1 MNYITLGRFTLPA
14 DLLAAFAAIFIGALI
29 YRAREKKSIDDW
41 YWNSFFLYI
50 AVYKLSYAVFNFK
63 MFLDTPLSLL
73 YFNGGTEGQ
82 ILAFLGIAIYL
93 YWLTRKKGS
102 TIKTEEYLTAYFLF
116 FLLYWTG
123 LFAFSLDFLAAAI
136 QAVLVIGFILFYLKN
151 IKLTTEYAILFL
163 MLEALILS
171 LFSNLLAVENLL
183 IFALGIYLIIFQRL
197 IRRKFSIE

>member
-1 MNYITLGRFTLPA
+1 LNYITFGRFTLPA

-50 AVYKLSYAVFNFK
+50 AVYKLSYVLFNFK
-63 MFLDTPLSLL
+63 LFIDTPFSLV

-102 TIKTEEYLTAYFLF
+102 TIKPEEYLPAYILF

-123 LFAFSLDFLAAAI
+123 LFAFSLDFLAGMI
-136 QAVLVIGFILFYLKN
+136 QAVLMIGFILFYLKN
-151 IKLTTEYAILFL
+151 IKLTAQYAILFL

-171 LFSNLLAVENLL
+171 LFSDMLSVENLL
-183 IFALGIYLIIFQRL
+183 IFAIGIYLIILQRFNKEE
-197 IRRKFSIE
+197 IQH

>member
-1 MNYITLGRFTLPA
+1 MNYITFGRFTLPA

-29 YRAREKKSIDDW
+29 YKAKQKKSIDDW

-50 AVYKLSYAVFNFK
+50 AIYKLSYALFNFK
-63 MFLDTPLSLL
+63 LFIDTPLSLL

-82 ILAFLGIAIYL
+82 ILAYAGIGIYL
-93 YWLTRKKGS
+93 YLLARRKGN
-102 TIKTEEYLTAYFLF
+102 TINTVEYLPAYFLF

-123 LFAFSLDFLAAAI
+123 LFAFSQNYLAAGI
-136 QAVLVIGFILFYLKN
+136 QAALMIGFILFYFKN
-151 IKLTTEYAILFL
+151 FKLTREYAILFL

-171 LFSNLLAVENLL
+171 LFSDLLTAENLL

-197 IRRKFSIE
+197 NKEELQH

>member
-1 MNYITLGRFTLPA
+1 MNYITIGRFTLPT

-29 YRAREKKSIDDW
+29 YRIREKKSIDDW
-41 YWNSFFLYI
+41 YWNSFFIYI
-50 AVYKLSYAVFNFK
+50 AIYKISYAIFNFK
-63 MFLDTPLSLL
+63 LFIDTPLSLL

-102 TIKTEEYLTAYFLF
+102 TIKPVEYLPAYFIF

-123 LFAFSLDFLAAAI
+123 LFAFSQDFLAAAI
-136 QAVLVIGFILFYLKN
+136 QAVLLVMFLLFYVKN
-151 IKLTTEYAILFL
+151 MKLAVEYAILFL

-171 LFSNLLAVENLL
+171 LFSDILLVENLL
-183 IFALGIYLIIFQRL
+183 IFALGIYLIIFQRFN
-197 IRRKFSIE
+197 KEEVQH